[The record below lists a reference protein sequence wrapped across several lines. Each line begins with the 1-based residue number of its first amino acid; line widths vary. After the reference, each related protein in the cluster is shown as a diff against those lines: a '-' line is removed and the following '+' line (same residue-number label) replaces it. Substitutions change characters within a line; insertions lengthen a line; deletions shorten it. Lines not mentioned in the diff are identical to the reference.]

1 MTQREIIKNS
11 LRSAYGDFDT
21 YLEHKY
27 EDLMTKVLLKS
38 NLNEKKKWITYN
50 QVVIEL
56 KHNVKDMIKVKEL
69 QYKLTENTDPISVCI
84 EVLDSL
90 KLKTPELERLYYKIN
105 NFK

>member
-27 EDLMTKVLLKS
+27 EDFITKILLKS

-50 QVVIEL
+50 QVVLEL
-56 KHNVKDMIKVKEL
+56 KHNIKDMLKVKEL
-69 QYKLTENTDPISVCI
+69 QYKLTENIDPIDVCI
-84 EVLDSL
+84 EVLNSL
-90 KLKTPELERLYYKIN
+90 NPKTPELERLYNKIN